1 MTARPPGLFVT
12 GTDTEVGK
20 TILCACLIAAMCAG
34 GLRVIAHKPIVT
46 GLDEPGGDWPP
57 DHELLGSLCGMPA
70 EQVSPLRY
78 GPAVSPHLAAAL
90 AGEPVASPELLA
102 TARAAAA
109 TAIDADAVLMVEGA
123 GGLLAPLTDT
133 LSMRA
138 LAADLAL
145 PVLIAARPGLGTINH
160 TLLSLEAARAAGL
173 DVRAVVLTAWPA
185 EPSTM
190 QISNRQ
196 TIERLGEVEV
206 ACVRQVGRR
215 DELRGAGDALPW
227 RRWLAR

>member
-1 MTARPPGLFVT
+1 MHARPSGLFVS

-20 TILCACLIAAMCAG
+20 TILCASLIAAMRSG
-34 GLRVIAHKPIVT
+34 GLEVIAHKPIVT
-46 GLDEPGGDWPP
+46 GLDEPAGDWPP

-78 GPAVSPHLAAAL
+78 GPAVSPHLATAL
-90 AGEPVASPELLA
+90 AGEPAASSDVL
-102 TARAAAA
+102 ARARTAAA
-109 TAIDADAVLMVEGA
+109 TAAAGDAVLMVEGA

-138 LAADLAL
+138 LAAELAL

-173 DVRAVVLTAWPA
+173 DIRAVVLTTWPA

-190 QISNRQ
+190 QLSNRE

-206 ACVRQVGRR
+206 ACIREVRRR
-215 DELRGAGDALPW
+215 EDLLGAGDALPW
-227 RRWLAR
+227 RRWLA

>member
-1 MTARPPGLFVT
+1 MHARPSGLFIT

-20 TILCACLIAAMCAG
+20 TILCASLIAAMCAG

-46 GLDEPGGDWPP
+46 GLDEPAGDWPA
-57 DHELLGSLCGMPA
+57 DHELLGSMCGMPA
-70 EQVSPLRY
+70 EQVSPLHY

-90 AGEPVASPELLA
+90 SGEPAASSDVLA
-102 TARAAAA
+102 RARAAAA
-109 TAIDADAVLMVEGA
+109 TAADDGAVLIVEGA

-133 LSMRA
+133 LSMRS
-138 LAADLAL
+138 LAAELAL

-160 TLLSLEAARAAGL
+160 TLLSLEAARAASL

-190 QISNRQ
+190 QLSNRE

-206 ACVRQVGRR
+206 ACIREVRGRE
-215 DELRGAGDALPW
+215 DLLGAGDALPW
-227 RRWLAR
+227 RTWLA

>member
-1 MTARPPGLFVT
+1 MAARPSGLFIS

-20 TILCACLIAAMCAG
+20 TLLCASLIAAMRAE
-34 GLRVIAHKPIVT
+34 GLPVIAHKPIVT
-46 GLDEPGGDWPP
+46 GLDEPAGEWPP
-57 DHELLGSLCGMPA
+57 DHELLGSLCGMAP

-90 AGEPVASPELLA
+90 AGETVASADVIA
-102 TARAAAA
+102 TAAAAAA
-109 TAIDADAVLMVEGA
+109 TAAANDAVLVVEGA

-138 LAADLAL
+138 LAAELAL

-160 TLLSLEAARAAGL
+160 SLLSLEAARAAGL

-185 EPSTM
+185 EPSAM
-190 QISNRQ
+190 QLSNRE

-206 ACVRQVGRR
+206 ACIREVRIRE
-215 DELRGAGDALPW
+215 DLLGAGDALPW
-227 RRWLAR
+227 RRWLA

>member
-1 MTARPPGLFVT
+1 MAARPSGLFVS

-20 TILCACLIAAMCAG
+20 TILCASLIAAMRAG
-34 GLRVIAHKPIVT
+34 GLPVIAHKPIVT
-46 GLDEPGGDWPP
+46 GLDEPPGDWPP

-90 AGEPVASPELLA
+90 AGETVADANVVA

-109 TAIDADAVLMVEGA
+109 TAAADDAVLVVEGA

-138 LAADLAL
+138 LAAELAL
-145 PVLIAARPGLGTINH
+145 PLLIAARPGLGTINH
-160 TLLSLEAARAAGL
+160 TLLTLEAARAASL

-185 EPSTM
+185 EPSAM
-190 QISNRQ
+190 QLSNRE

-206 ACVRQVGRR
+206 ACIREVRARE
-215 DELRGAGDALPW
+215 DLLGAGEALPW
-227 RRWLAR
+227 RRWIA